1 MLPKKDGPELDYLD
15 KVVAE
20 KIAWNEELMGTWREE
35 VAAENAGETPGPSIP
50 IRSSLPKCMA
60 NTIREAIRTGMSM
73 PTVASLEK
81 LVLLGEKTAEERN
94 ALGIQPKHVK
104 DLMDAGLV
112 SEGPFRRCTK
122 LEKDNRP
129 TVRAEPTQLL
139 GNGKRAFS
147 SNLLTWRDARKFLLK
162 ISERKKKLSESDR
175 PNEGG
180 PKMGL
185 ICRWMATS
193 LSGRE
198 TQAGQTPVQSD
209 LDGAIKDLREFFGDE
224 EIPPEVATVIR
235 WLKMRSEDHHLPG
248 RRIVFWPEDPP
259 QPGKKNEQQ
268 ASGNGARQSR

>member
-1 MLPKKDGPELDYLD
+1 MLPNKDGPELDYLD

-112 SEGPFRRCTK
+112 SEGPS
-122 LEKDNRP
+122 
-129 TVRAEPTQLL
+129 A
-139 GNGKRAFS
+139 
-147 SNLLTWRDARKFLLK
+147 DARSSRRTTDLR
-162 ISERKKKLSESDR
+162 SERSRRSCS
-175 PNEGG
+175 G
-180 PKMGL
+180 
-185 ICRWMATS
+185 MASARSRATCS
-193 LSGRE
+193 R
-198 TQAGQTPVQSD
+198 
-209 LDGAIKDLREFFGDE
+209 GATRGSFC
-224 EIPPEVATVIR
+224 
-235 WLKMRSEDHHLPG
+235 
-248 RRIVFWPEDPP
+248 
-259 QPGKKNEQQ
+259 
-268 ASGNGARQSR
+268 